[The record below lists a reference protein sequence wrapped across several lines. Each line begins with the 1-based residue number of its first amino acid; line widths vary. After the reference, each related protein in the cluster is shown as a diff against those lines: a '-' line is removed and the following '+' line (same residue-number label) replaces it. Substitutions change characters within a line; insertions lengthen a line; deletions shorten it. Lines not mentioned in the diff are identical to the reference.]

1 MTHLTEKEHEAQMA
15 SMREFDEQ
23 MPCVGIFWYDLE
35 DHSFFGV
42 RKKELTPKWWKR
54 RQKRGNLL

>member
-1 MTHLTEKEHEAQMA
+1 MTHLTEKEHDAQMA

-35 DHSFFGV
+35 DHSFFG
-42 RKKELTPKWWKR
+42 RITYCGEA
-54 RQKRGNLL
+54 